1 MPAEYVA
8 IITDGNGRWAKQRS
22 LPVIEGH
29 RAGADTV
36 KERLRDAVEL
46 GVKELT
52 VYSFSTENWTRPRDD
67 PGRRSGLS
75 GGRGGGVREASLR
88 ARDARPRPADP
99 DQRRAADLQL
109 PALAVRL
116 LGVRLSRRALAR
128 LQPGGLRGIPGH
140 LRGAPAALRGEGVM
154 VEDLDP
160 PSFDFPREREE
171 RAREREREPGF
182 LPDPDDLLDFDEPS
196 EVEVEVEVEP
206 DAAPER
212 RSRLQRFIPD
222 MSETTSRVVVAIPW
236 IVFAVA
242 IVGIGGDVFTL
253 ALVGLAVLR
262 LPGVF
267 PLCAS
272 IHPIVLPGYAAVAG
286 MVLAAHFGDSFQI
299 LLVFAALFPV
309 AFVFAAVR
317 RSHALITT
325 SIAFTVLGVA
335 WMGLGFSHAVL
346 LRDLPTHGAA
356 LLIDVLVAT
365 FLSDTAAYGAGRLFG
380 TRRITPRIS
389 PNKTLEGLVGGFI
402 GPNGG
407 LIDRLDAVLFT
418 VVAGYY
424 LSVAFVY

>member
-1 MPAEYVA
+1 
-8 IITDGNGRWAKQRS
+8 
-22 LPVIEGH
+22 
-29 RAGADTV
+29 
-36 KERLRDAVEL
+36 
-46 GVKELT
+46 
-52 VYSFSTENWTRPRDD
+52 
-67 PGRRSGLS
+67 
-75 GGRGGGVREASLR
+75 
-88 ARDARPRPADP
+88 
-99 DQRRAADLQL
+99 
-109 PALAVRL
+109 
-116 LGVRLSRRALAR
+116 
-128 LQPGGLRGIPGH
+128 
-140 LRGAPAALRGEGVM
+140 M

-253 ALVGLAVLR
+253 ALVGLAVLGLR
-262 LPGVF
+262 EF
-267 PLCAS
+267 FRMSAS

-389 PNKTLEGLVGGFI
+389 PNKTLEGLVGGFMGATLGFWFAGLYQDWLPGI
-402 GPNGG
+402 DALLMGMCIAVVAPLGDLFASMLKRDLGVKDTGRLFGPHGG